1 MTVQEKL
8 IEKFGDPL
16 GDRKVFE
23 ALNMT
28 FWDIPIFINTHI
40 PALPNKLY
48 CHKELVRPLQKVFY
62 SLIESGLSKE
72 IKTFDGCFNVRLI
85 RGSKKNL
92 SIHSWG
98 LAIDLNAAH
107 NPLGYMK
114 SDSQAGGL
122 TPFSLSFD
130 EVFRSEG
137 FTCGIDFVR
146 NDGMHFEY
154 VKPLIK

>member
-8 IEKFGDPL
+8 IQKYGDPL

-23 ALNMT
+23 LVNMDL
-28 FWDIPIFINTHI
+28 WDIPLYINTHI

-48 CHKELVRPLQKVFY
+48 CHKDIVKPLHNVFM
-62 SLIESGLSKE
+62 SLCESGLYRE
-72 IKTFDGCFNVRLI
+72 IKTFDGCYNVRLI
-85 RGSKKNL
+85 RGSKTNL

-107 NPLGYMK
+107 NPLKHTKAECKGK
-114 SDSQAGGL
+114 GL

-130 EVFRSEG
+130 EVWRTQG
-137 FTCGIDFVR
+137 FTCGIDFAR
-146 NDGMHFEY
+146 GDGMHFEY
-154 VKPLIK
+154 VKPLLQ